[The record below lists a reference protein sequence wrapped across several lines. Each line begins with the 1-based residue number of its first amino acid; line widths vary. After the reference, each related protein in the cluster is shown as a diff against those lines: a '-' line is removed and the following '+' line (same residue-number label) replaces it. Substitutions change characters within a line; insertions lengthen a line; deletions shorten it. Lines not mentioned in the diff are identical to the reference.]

1 MFYILKLAGKVLADS
16 MDNGSLLNAKQ
27 KYRQKSQKTFEKT
40 YFTVKSHLKK
50 SHKYIK
56 SRLKKLYT

>member
-27 KYRQKSQKTFEKT
+27 KYRQKSQKTFEKND
-40 YFTVKSHLKK
+40 FTIKSRLKK
-50 SHKYIK
+50 SNKYIK
-56 SRLKKLYT
+56 SRLKKLYN

>member
-27 KYRQKSQKTFEKT
+27 KYRQKSQKTFEKND
-40 YFTVKSHLKK
+40 FTIKSRLKK
-50 SHKYIK
+50 SNKYIK

>member
-1 MFYILKLAGKVLADS
+1 MFYILELTGKVLADS

-27 KYRQKSQKTFEKT
+27 KYRQKSQKTFEKND
-40 YFTVKSHLKK
+40 FTIKSRLKK
-50 SHKYIK
+50 SNKYIK

>member
-1 MFYILKLAGKVLADS
+1 MFYILKLACKVLADS

-27 KYRQKSQKTFEKT
+27 KYRQKSQKTFEKND
-40 YFTVKSHLKK
+40 FTIKSRLKK
-50 SHKYIK
+50 SNKYIK